1 MTREDIMLL
10 DEKPYTFDRVARI
23 AVGVA
28 LIWGLVWL
36 LGYLSDVLIPFA
48 VALLLAYIMNPL
60 VTVIERK
67 VKNRLIAVL
76 ISLVAVFTLVAVIL
90 SFLIPLLVTEF
101 RHMGQ
106 ILGTIVATAREAHA
120 ADYGIPSNIW
130 KAVKEYIAR
139 PGIQDLFTA
148 DNFWTILEEITRKML
163 PGVWGVITGTAS
175 FVMWLVGLSVI
186 ALYLVFLLLDYE
198 HIMTGWT
205 SLIPQKY
212 RETVMSF
219 IDDFESIMN
228 RYFRGQTLVA
238 TLVGIL
244 FALGFWIIG
253 LPLGLLFGLFVGL
266 LNLVPYLQL
275 VALIPAALLAVFQTL
290 DTGTALWITLSQVA
304 VVFLVVQ
311 TIQDTVI
318 VPKVMGRVTGFNP
331 AMILLAMSVWG
342 KLLGIFGLII
352 ALPMTFLLLTYY
364 RRFFASSSTHT
375 PDT

>member
-1 MTREDIMLL
+1 MLL
-10 DEKPYTFDRVARI
+10 DDKPYTFDRIARI
-23 AVGVA
+23 AVGVV
-28 LIWGLVWL
+28 LLWGLVWL

-48 VALLLAYIMNPL
+48 VAMLLAYIMNPL
-60 VTVIERK
+60 VTVTQRR

-76 ISLVAVFTLVAVIL
+76 ISIIAIFTVIAVIL
-90 SFLIPLLVTEF
+90 FFLIPLLVTQF

-106 ILGTIVATAREAHA
+106 ILGDVVTTAKQVHA
-120 ADYGIPSNIW
+120 ADYGIPLNIW
-130 KAVKEYIAR
+130 QAVKEYIAR
-139 PGIQDLFTA
+139 PGIQELFTA
-148 DNFWTILEEITRKML
+148 DNFWTLLEEISRKLL

-198 HIMTGWT
+198 HIVTEWT

-212 RETVMSF
+212 RETVTSF

-253 LPLGLLFGLFVGL
+253 LPLGVLFGLFVGL

-290 DTGTALWITLSQVA
+290 DTGTALWITLSQVTA
-304 VVFLVVQ
+304 VFLIVQ
-311 TIQDTVI
+311 VIQDLVI
-318 VPKVMGRVTGFNP
+318 VPRVMGRVTGFNP
-331 AMILLAMSVWG
+331 AVILLALSVWG

-364 RRFFASSSTHT
+364 RRFLASSSSRI
-375 PDT
+375 PDE

>member
-364 RRFFASSSTHT
+364 RRFLASSSSRI
-375 PDT
+375 PDE

>member
-139 PGIQDLFTA
+139 PGIQDLFMA